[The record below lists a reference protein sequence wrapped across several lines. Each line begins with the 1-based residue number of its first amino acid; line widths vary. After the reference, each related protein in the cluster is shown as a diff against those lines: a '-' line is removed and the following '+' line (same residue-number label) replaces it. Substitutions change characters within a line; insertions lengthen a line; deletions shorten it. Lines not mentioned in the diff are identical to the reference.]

1 MRRFEIVAAFAVLT
15 ASFACASEP
24 PPSAR
29 DALDRAVRFMGGE
42 AAVYAIRTLVVTTDS
57 LRQVDGRTIGV
68 PARTYYAFPLSVRHE
83 IVVNGRTL
91 AMASAPN
98 VGGVL
103 FTEEGP
109 APLSEAAR
117 LGVERTTMR
126 NPVALLKTRLGR
138 AFSAEHIG
146 RETIDGRE
154 VDLVRIAQHD
164 NATLLSIDRSEGR
177 LVEIR
182 YELKDRSGPPRT
194 ISVRFGDWR
203 ATAGGLV
210 YPYSARGRED
220 GRDVFEVTTR
230 DVEVDVPLTESLF
243 TGGMGTAGVAV
254 PMVR

>member
-1 MRRFEIVAAFAVLT
+1 M
-15 ASFACASEP
+15 
-24 PPSAR
+24 
-29 DALDRAVRFMGGE
+29 
-42 AAVYAIRTLVVTTDS
+42 
-57 LRQVDGRTIGV
+57 
-68 PARTYYAFPLSVRHE
+68 
-83 IVVNGRTL
+83 
-91 AMASAPN
+91 
-98 VGGVL
+98 
-103 FTEEGP
+103 
-109 APLSEAAR
+109 
-117 LGVERTTMR
+117 
-126 NPVALLKTRLGR
+126 
-138 AFSAEHIG
+138 
-146 RETIDGRE
+146 
-154 VDLVRIAQHD
+154 RIAQHD

-194 ISVRFGDWR
+194 SSVRFGDWR